1 MSDKDIVMIDAP
13 DLVKRV
19 TVTGW
24 VDAGGRFWGED
35 ERMARYASCTHVACK
50 QCGKPVLKP
59 WTACDDCR
67 IKNDIAIWHAMPKV
81 EWDGNTMLY
90 SDACDRY
97 FQDYDEIVDHLRDM
111 RADDPGAVIE
121 DLRLV
126 VCVPNMARR
135 LNNDFF
141 SDELPEDVDEPPKAI
156 QEAMAAFNE
165 AMSKQPPLSWSPG
178 KQAAIVTI
186 NPADLED

>member
-1 MSDKDIVMIDAP
+1 MSDEKIVMIDAP

-24 VDAGGRFWGED
+24 VDTHGFFWGED
-35 ERMARYASCTHVACK
+35 ERQARWSSCTHRPCE
-50 QCGKPVLKP
+50 QCGQPVAKL
-59 WTACDDCR
+59 WTYCDDCR
-67 IKNDIAIWHAMPKV
+67 RVRDIARWHAKPKV
-81 EWDGNTMLY
+81 EWDGETMLY

-97 FQDYDEIVDHLRDM
+97 FQDYDDIVDHLRDM
-111 RADDPGAVIE
+111 RADDPSTVVE

-135 LNNDFF
+135 LGNDFF
-141 SDELPEDVDEPPKAI
+141 CDELPEDVDAPPAPI
-156 QEAMAAFNE
+156 LEAMAAFNE
-165 AMSKQPPLSWSPG
+165 AMAKQPPLSWSPG
-178 KQAAIVTI
+178 KHAAIVTI

>member
-1 MSDKDIVMIDAP
+1 MSEEKIVMIDAP

-24 VDAGGRFWGED
+24 VDTHGFYWGND
-35 ERMARYASCTHVACK
+35 EQQARWSSCTHRPCE
-50 QCGKPVLKP
+50 QCGQPVAKL
-59 WTACDDCR
+59 WTHCDACR
-67 IKNDIAIWHAMPKV
+67 RVRDIARWHAKPKV

-97 FQDYDEIVDHLRDM
+97 FQDYDEIIDHLRDM
-111 RADDPGAVIE
+111 RADDPGAVVE
-121 DLRLV
+121 DLRLI
-126 VCVPNMARR
+126 VCTPNMARR
-135 LNNDFF
+135 LDNDFF
-141 SDELPEDVDEPPKAI
+141 CDELPEDVDEPPKAI

-165 AMSKQPPLSWSPG
+165 VLAKQPPLSWSPG